1 MGGGLI
7 LWRRREAPFFASPDE
22 KAITCGI
29 SGRFQPLS
37 PAKGQ
42 IIHLLLTRLPLYTLS
57 EESFNRATCMY
68 EACRQRS
75 F

>member
-7 LWRRREAPFFASPDE
+7 SRRRREAPFLAWTEILASVR
-22 KAITCGI
+22 GI

-37 PAKGQ
+37 PAGGQ
-42 IIHLLLTRLPLYTLS
+42 IIHLLLTRSPLYAPPEGGL
-57 EESFNRATCMY
+57 NRSTCMY